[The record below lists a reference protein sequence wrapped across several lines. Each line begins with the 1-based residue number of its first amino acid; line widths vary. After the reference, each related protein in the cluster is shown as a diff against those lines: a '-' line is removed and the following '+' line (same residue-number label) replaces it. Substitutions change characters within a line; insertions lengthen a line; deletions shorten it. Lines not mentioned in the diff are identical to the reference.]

1 VARPFSCGFLAN
13 RLPLLLAGLALGACF
28 NLRLAADDARAKLQS
43 QYDAEQDTVEKA
55 KILAKMGHLE
65 LDQARG
71 DLKAGD
77 DVQSL
82 SDLQHYRDEVRS
94 TVQALAASGISA
106 EKHPAGFK
114 ELQISLRETL
124 RRVDDL
130 INTLP
135 YDKRPWFED
144 VRSDLAKFQAA
155 LIDDL
160 FPPSRNNN
168 KGPRKGDP

>member
-1 VARPFSCGFLAN
+1 VARRFSCGFLPN
-13 RLPLLLAGLALGACF
+13 RLLLLLAGFGLCACF
-28 NLRLAADDARAKLQS
+28 TLRLVADDARTKLQS
-43 QYDAEQDTVEKA
+43 QYDSEQDPVAKA
-55 KILAKMGHLE
+55 KILAKMGRLE
-65 LDQARG
+65 IDQARA
-71 DLKAGD
+71 DLKSGN

-94 TVQALAASGISA
+94 TIQALAATGISA

-135 YDKRPWFED
+135 YDKRPWFEE
-144 VRSDLAKFQAA
+144 VRTDLAKFQAV

-160 FPPSRNNN
+160 FPTPHN
-168 KGPRKGDP
+168 KDPRKGDP